1 MKNRAFSDGGRPER
15 IRTEHNEIGEVFW
28 EMRSRLIGDKAF
40 YKSVLTLLIP
50 IIIQQFITSFV
61 SLLDNVMVGSLGT
74 EAISAASIANQVM
87 MVFNLAIFGGLSGAS
102 IFGAQFYG
110 KGDMDG
116 MRHTFR
122 YKLIFGVVCSAAAI
136 LIYRVFGESFIASF
150 LEGDSNGGD
159 LELTL
164 RSGCGYLNIMLAGLP
179 PFALVQIYA
188 GTLRE
193 SGETRVPMVA
203 GICAIL
209 TNLAGNWLLIFGNLG
224 APKLGVEG
232 AALATVI
239 SRYLEM
245 LIVVIYSHRHTDR
258 YVFIAGVY
266 RSLYVPGKL
275 AGRISRT
282 AAPLLLNEILWSL
295 GMTFIN
301 RFYSIRGLNA
311 VAALNISGTAW
322 NLFCVIMFAMGSAV
336 SIMVGQRL
344 GAGRIEEAR
353 DVDRKLIFLTEV
365 IHVIIGLGMIVA
377 SPLIPRLY
385 NVGAEVQD
393 LTRQMLIIAGLSLP
407 IQSFAH
413 VTYFTIRSGGR
424 TVITFFFDA
433 VYTWVVTVPLAFIL
447 TRYTDLT
454 IVQIYACVMFID
466 IVKAVIG
473 ILMLRSDFWARN
485 VVNDTEPG
493 KA

>member
-1 MKNRAFSDGGRPER
+1 
-15 IRTEHNEIGEVFW
+15 
-28 EMRSRLIGDKAF
+28 MRLRLSRFIGDKAF

-50 IIIQQFITSFV
+50 MLIQQFISSFV
-61 SLLDNVMVGSLGT
+61 SLLDNVMVGSLGK

-87 MVFNLAIFGGLSGAS
+87 MVFALAVFGGLSGAS

-122 YKLIFGVVCSAAAI
+122 IKIYFGVIISVLSI
-136 LIYRVFGESFIASF
+136 LIYLFFGKSFIDSF
-150 LEGDSNGGD
+150 LKGESNGGD
-159 LELTL
+159 MELTL
-164 RSGCGYLNIMLAGLP
+164 RSGCNYLYIMLLGLP
-179 PFALVQIYA
+179 PFALVQVYA

-193 SGETRVPMVA
+193 SGETRAPMFA

-209 TNLAGNWLLIFGNLG
+209 TNLLGNWILIFGNLG

-232 AALATVI
+232 AAIATVI
-239 SRYLEM
+239 SRYVELA
-245 LIVVIYSHRHTDR
+245 IVVVHAHRHTDK
-258 YVFIAGVY
+258 YVFLAGAY

-275 AGRISRT
+275 VRRICRT
-282 AAPLLLNEILWSL
+282 AAPLLVNEILWSL

-301 RFYSIRGLNA
+301 QFYSSRGLNA
-311 VAALNISGTAW
+311 VAALNITGTVW

-344 GAGRIEEAR
+344 GAGKMDEAR

-365 IHVIIGLGMIVA
+365 IHVVIGAVMILA
-377 SPLIPRLY
+377 SPLLPQIY
-385 NVGAEVQD
+385 NVDADVQD
-393 LTRQMLIIAGLSLP
+393 LTRQLLIIAGLSLP
-407 IQSFAH
+407 LHSFAH

-433 VYTWVVTVPLAFIL
+433 VYTWVVTVLLAFVL
-447 TRYTDLT
+447 TRYTDWN
-454 IVQIYACVMFID
+454 IVQVYCCVQFID
-466 IVKAVIG
+466 IVKVFIG
-473 ILMLRSDFWARN
+473 LLMLRSDFWAQN
-485 VVNDTEPG
+485 VVND
-493 KA
+493 

>member
-1 MKNRAFSDGGRPER
+1 
-15 IRTEHNEIGEVFW
+15 
-28 EMRSRLIGDKAF
+28 
-40 YKSVLTLLIP
+40 
-50 IIIQQFITSFV
+50 
-61 SLLDNVMVGSLGT
+61 
-74 EAISAASIANQVM
+74 
-87 MVFNLAIFGGLSGAS
+87 
-102 IFGAQFYG
+102 
-110 KGDMDG
+110 
-116 MRHTFR
+116 
-122 YKLIFGVVCSAAAI
+122 
-136 LIYRVFGESFIASF
+136 
-150 LEGDSNGGD
+150 
-159 LELTL
+159 
-164 RSGCGYLNIMLAGLP
+164 
-179 PFALVQIYA
+179 
-188 GTLRE
+188 
-193 SGETRVPMVA
+193 
-203 GICAIL
+203 
-209 TNLAGNWLLIFGNLG
+209 
-224 APKLGVEG
+224 
-232 AALATVI
+232 
-239 SRYLEM
+239 
-245 LIVVIYSHRHTDR
+245 
-258 YVFIAGVY
+258 
-266 RSLYVPGKL
+266 
-275 AGRISRT
+275 
-282 AAPLLLNEILWSL
+282 
-295 GMTFIN
+295 MTFIN

-493 KA
+493 KAYGTPVCRRERETAAESDERQIQRPFSGGGAEGLFPDLPERGPEGPGDRPGNRPGPENRQPPAGFFRPDAGTVLSGPGIPVARPGPAAGAL

>member
-1 MKNRAFSDGGRPER
+1 MHSL
-15 IRTEHNEIGEVFW
+15 
-28 EMRSRLIGDKAF
+28 RSRFIGDKAF
-40 YKSVLTLLIP
+40 YKSVLVLLIP

-87 MVFNLAIFGGLSGAS
+87 MVFALAVFGGLSGAS
-102 IFGAQFYG
+102 IFGAQFFG

-122 YKLIFGVVCSAAAI
+122 FKMYFSAGVSAAAV
-136 LIYRVFGESFIASF
+136 LIYLVFGESFIASC
-150 LEGDSNGGD
+150 LKGESNGGD

-164 RSGCGYLNIMLAGLP
+164 RSGCNYLYIMLWGLP
-179 PFALVQIYA
+179 PFALVQTYA

-193 SGETRVPMVA
+193 SGETRAPMFA

-209 TNLAGNWLLIFGNLG
+209 TNLAGNWILIFGNLG

-232 AALATVI
+232 AAIATVI
-239 SRYLEM
+239 SRYAELA
-245 LIVVIYSHRHTDR
+245 IVMVHAHRHTEK
-258 YVFIAGVY
+258 YVFLAGAY

-275 AGRISRT
+275 VRRISRT
-282 AAPLLLNEILWSL
+282 AAPLLVNEILWSL

-301 RFYSIRGLNA
+301 QFYSSRGLNA
-311 VAALNISGTAW
+311 VAALNITGTAW

-344 GAGRIEEAR
+344 GAGKMAEAR

-365 IHVIIGLGMIVA
+365 IHVAIGLAMVLA
-377 SPLIPRLY
+377 SPLVPRMY
-385 NVGAEVQD
+385 NVGPEVQD
-393 LTRQMLIIAGLSLP
+393 LTRRMLIIAGLSLP
-407 IQSFAH
+407 LHSFAH

-433 VYTWVVTVPLAFIL
+433 VYTWAVTVVLAFVL
-447 TRYTDLT
+447 TRFTDWS
-454 IVQIYACVMFID
+454 IVKIYCCVQFID
-466 IVKAVIG
+466 IVKVAIG
-473 ILMLRSDFWARN
+473 LMMLRSDFWARN
-485 VVNDTEPG
+485 VVSD
-493 KA
+493 

>member
-1 MKNRAFSDGGRPER
+1 
-15 IRTEHNEIGEVFW
+15 
-28 EMRSRLIGDKAF
+28 MRSRFIGDKAF

-87 MVFNLAIFGGLSGAS
+87 MVFNLAVFGGMSGAS
-102 IFGAQFYG
+102 IFGAQFFG

-122 YKLIFGVVCSAAAI
+122 FKLFFGAGVSAAAI
-136 LIYRVFGESFIASF
+136 VIYLLFGEGFIDSF
-150 LEGDSNGGD
+150 LKGESNGGD
-159 LELTL
+159 LALTL
-164 RSGCGYLNIMLAGLP
+164 KSGCSYLYIMLWGLP

-193 SGETRVPMVA
+193 SGETRAPMCA

-209 TNLAGNWLLIFGNLG
+209 TNLAGNWILIFGNLG

-232 AALATVI
+232 AAIATVI
-239 SRYLEM
+239 SRYVELA
-245 LIVVIYSHRHTDR
+245 IVAVYTHRHSEK
-258 YVFIAGVY
+258 YVFIAGAY
-266 RSLYVPGKL
+266 KSLYVPGKL
-275 AGRISRT
+275 VKRISRT
-282 AAPLLLNEILWSL
+282 AAPLLVNEILWSL

-301 RFYSIRGLNA
+301 QFYSSRGLNA
-311 VAALNISGTAW
+311 VAALNINGTAF

-344 GAGRIEEAR
+344 GAGKIEEAR

-365 IHVIIGLGMIVA
+365 IHVIIGAAVILA
-377 SPLIPRLY
+377 APLIPRLY
-385 NVGAEVQD
+385 NVSEEVRD
-393 LTRQMLIIAGLSLP
+393 LTRQLLIIVGLSLP
-407 IQSFAH
+407 IHSFAH
-413 VTYFTIRSGGR
+413 VAYFTIRSGGR

-433 VYTWVVTVPLAFIL
+433 FYTWAVTVVLAFCL
-447 TRYTDLT
+447 TRFTDWP
-454 IVQIYACVMFID
+454 IVQIYFCVMFID
-466 IVKAVIG
+466 IFKVIVG
-473 ILMLRSDFWARN
+473 ALMIRSGFWSRN
-485 VVNDTEPG
+485 VVND
-493 KA
+493 